1 MPSTC
6 ADPYLVSVEEEESN
20 HEGEQAGGFGEGKA
34 ENGILEE
41 LSWSTRPVRHQLA
54 LVKGSDD
61 NLPRTA
67 GLRAVPW
74 IKAPKTFP
82 IPTPAPA
89 RPIVAKPAPWTLA
102 AAMMAAVVDSTTT
115 PRDCMAVRMTVGANL
130 LLMRPLRPAG
140 WRTAERME
148 LGMRA
153 VGVVMKALNDA
164 SPTTRASGCEASGS
178 H

>member
-1 MPSTC
+1 MLSTS
-6 ADPYLVSVEEEESN
+6 ADPYLVGVEEEESN
-20 HEGEQAGGFGEGKA
+20 HEGEQAGGFGEGEAK
-34 ENGILEE
+34 NGILEE
-41 LSWSTRPVRHQLA
+41 LTWSTRPVSTSID
-54 LVKGSDD
+54 GSRDIGDD
-61 NLPRTA
+61 LPRTA

-89 RPIVAKPAPWTLA
+89 RPIVAKPAPWTFA

-115 PRDCMAVRMTVGANL
+115 PRDCMALRMSVGAKL

-140 WRTAERME
+140 WRAAERME

-164 SPTTRASGCEASGS
+164 SSTTRAGGRASAS

>member
-1 MPSTC
+1 MR
-6 ADPYLVSVEEEESN
+6 AN
-20 HEGEQAGGFGEGKA
+20 
-34 ENGILEE
+34 
-41 LSWSTRPVRHQLA
+41 RPVASAKAKPRMAYWKSWAGAHDPSAHQLTA
-54 LVKGSDD
+54 ARGIDVD
-61 NLPRTA
+61 LPRTA

-74 IKAPKTFP
+74 IRAPKTFP

-89 RPIVAKPAPWTLA
+89 RPMVAKPAPWTLA

-115 PRDCMAVRMTVGANL
+115 PRDCMALRMTVGAKL
-130 LLMRPLRPAG
+130 LLMRPLRLAG
-140 WRTAERME
+140 WRAAARME

-164 SPTTRASGCEASGS
+164 SSTIRARARGQPSAS